1 MRRVQYLQAQ
11 PKKERVQVMR
21 RIQHLRVQLGLKKIL
36 LQTLRRLKHWTKH
49 LRAQLRK
56 KQMKGL
62 PEEGFCA
69 G

>member
-1 MRRVQYLQAQ
+1 
-11 PKKERVQVMR
+11 MR

-36 LQTLRRLKHWTKH
+36 LQTSRRLKHWTKH

-56 KQMKGL
+56 KKMKGL
-62 PEEGFCA
+62 PEEGLCA